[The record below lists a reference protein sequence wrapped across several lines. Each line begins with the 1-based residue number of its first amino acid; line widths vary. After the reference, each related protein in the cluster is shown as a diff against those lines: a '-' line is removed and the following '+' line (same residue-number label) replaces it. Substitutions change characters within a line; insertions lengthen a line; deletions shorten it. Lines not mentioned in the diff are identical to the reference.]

1 MIKDGAK
8 DKNLCIGEKNMTNVN
23 VAKGSCLCGAVSI
36 SATSMSNFVGA
47 CHCNMCRK
55 WGGGAFLAAECGAD
69 VSFEGEDSIGVYQS
83 SEWAER
89 GFCQKCGTHLFYKL
103 KQNNQ
108 YYMPVGLFDNHE
120 GLIFDH
126 QVFIDEK
133 PEYYSFA
140 NETKNLTGADL
151 FAQFAPIS
159 ENS

>member
-1 MIKDGAK
+1 MS
-8 DKNLCIGEKNMTNVN
+8 NVN
-23 VAKGSCLCGAVSI
+23 VAKGTCLCRAVSI
-36 SATSMSNFVGA
+36 TTTNMSNLVGA

-55 WGGGAFLAAECGAD
+55 WGGGAFLGVECSND
-69 VSFEGEDSIGVYQS
+69 VSFEGEDNIGVYQS

-89 GFCQKCGTHLFYKL
+89 GFCQKCDTHLFYKL

-108 YYMPVGLFDNHE
+108 YFIPVGLFDNCE

-140 NETKNLTGADL
+140 NKTKNLTGEDL
-151 FAQFAPIS
+151 FAQFAPKS
-159 ENS
+159 DNS

>member
-1 MIKDGAK
+1 MSKINA
-8 DKNLCIGEKNMTNVN
+8 L
-23 VAKGSCLCGAVSI
+23 KGNCLCGTVSI
-36 SATSMSNFVGA
+36 FATNISNFVGA

-55 WGGGAFLAAECGAD
+55 WGGGALLAIDCGAN
-69 VSFEGEDSIGVYQS
+69 VRFEGEENIGVYQS

-89 GFCQKCGTHLFYKL
+89 GFCKQCGSHLFYKL

-108 YYMPVGLFDNHE
+108 YYMPVGLFDNQE
-120 GLIFDH
+120 NLIFDH

-140 NETKNLTGADL
+140 NETKNLTGAEL
-151 FAQFAPIS
+151 FAQFAQTS